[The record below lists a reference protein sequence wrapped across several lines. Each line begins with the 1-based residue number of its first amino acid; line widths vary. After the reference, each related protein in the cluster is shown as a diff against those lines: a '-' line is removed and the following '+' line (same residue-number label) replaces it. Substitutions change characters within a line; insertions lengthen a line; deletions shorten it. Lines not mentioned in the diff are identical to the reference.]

1 MNHHPP
7 ATIRAPRLIAAALLC
22 ISATLAQAADNATD
36 LVRAADR
43 FRTPA
48 TDMQVE
54 TVIGTFDK
62 EGNAIKDDQ
71 AYTVFV
77 QSNRRSLVVMRG
89 PVKDGEVR
97 TGNDPGQRMLMLG
110 PDFWLILPGSSRPL
124 RITPM
129 QKLLGDASSGDVAA
143 MNWAEDYTAEISGEE
158 ACGEAKCTRLKLTG
172 ARKGV
177 TYQRIDLWV
186 DKAAR
191 FPVRADLYVQ
201 SEKLAKRARFVMDR
215 PVRPTEV
222 VEMVLTDEI
231 ANQRETRIRYTSKKQ
246 RTVPEAWLNPM
257 FLATAAA
264 LAI

>member
-1 MNHHPP
+1 
-7 ATIRAPRLIAAALLC
+7 
-22 ISATLAQAADNATD
+22 
-36 LVRAADR
+36 
-43 FRTPA
+43 
-48 TDMQVE
+48 
-54 TVIGTFDK
+54 
-62 EGNAIKDDQ
+62 
-71 AYTVFV
+71 
-77 QSNRRSLVVMRG
+77 
-89 PVKDGEVR
+89 
-97 TGNDPGQRMLMLG
+97 
-110 PDFWLILPGSSRPL
+110 
-124 RITPM
+124 M

-143 MNWAEDYTAEISGEE
+143 MNWAEDYTAEITGEE
-158 ACGEAKCTRLKLTG
+158 ACGEARCLLLKLTG

-191 FPVRADLYVQ
+191 FPVRANLYVQ

-215 PVRPTEV
+215 PVKPTKV

-231 ANQRETRIRYTSKKQ
+231 SAQRETRIRYTSKKQ

>member
-1 MNHHPP
+1 MIHRSYLQRLGRM
-7 ATIRAPRLIAAALLC
+7 ATIFALLA
-22 ISATLAQAADNATD
+22 ATAAAQAADSPAD
-36 LVRAADR
+36 ILRAADR

-48 TDMQVE
+48 TDMEVE
-54 TVIGTFDK
+54 TVIGTYDK
-62 EGNAIKDDQ
+62 EGNAIKDNQ

-89 PVKDGEVR
+89 PLKDGEVR
-97 TGNDPGQRMLMLG
+97 AGNETGQRMLMLG
-110 PDFWLILPGSSRPL
+110 PDFWLIMPGTSRPL

-143 MNWAEDYTAEISGEE
+143 MNWAEDYTAEIAGEE
-158 ACGEAKCTRLKLTG
+158 ACGESKCTRLKLTG

-215 PVRPTEV
+215 PARPTEV

-257 FLATAAA
+257 FLASSAA